1 MAYDYLGCDNRR
13 GFSQSMRRQKEPQ
26 ARPGVARL
34 GPRQLSSVSGDG
46 GAVSP
51 ASRQFCTRLVHDG
64 LGLRLRE
71 VGRAL
76 TPAEHSA

>member
-34 GPRQLSSVSGDG
+34 GPKTAFVGVG
-46 GAVSP
+46 GRGSCLAGQQTILHPPSP
-51 ASRQFCTRLVHDG
+51 RWFGIKVT
-64 LGLRLRE
+64 
-71 VGRAL
+71 
-76 TPAEHSA
+76 